1 METPFQPFDP
11 NGDER
16 AGRGPRIR
24 EIPLRLL
31 LPNLVTVLAICAGL
45 SGIRLAFQGRFETA
59 VAMVLVAALLDAMDG
74 RVARRLKA
82 TSKFGA
88 QLDSLADVINFG
100 VSPAFVLYAFSL
112 DVARSL
118 GWMSAL
124 VYVIAT
130 ALRLARFNVMAE
142 SPNKPAWQADFF
154 VGVPAPAGAVLVML
168 PVYIG
173 ILGFQPDAPYAYVTA
188 IYTIGIAFLLISRV
202 PVYSGKSAKGIRR
215 DLVVPL
221 ILLIAIYVLF
231 LMSYTW
237 QTMTLSAIAYLAFIP
252 VSARMFYK
260 RYAVEASK
268 ADVTGG
274 REN

>member
-16 AGRGPRIR
+16 SGRGPRIR
-24 EIPLRLL
+24 EIPLRLV

-59 VAMVLVAALLDAMDG
+59 VAMVLIAALLDAMDG

-100 VSPAFVLYAFSL
+100 VSPALVLYAYSL
-112 DVARSL
+112 DLARAL
-118 GWMSAL
+118 GWISAL

-142 SPNKPAWQADFF
+142 SAGKPAWQADFF

-168 PVYIG
+168 PIYIG
-173 ILGFQPDAPYAYVTA
+173 NLGLQPDAVYAYVA
-188 IYTIGIAFLLISRV
+188 ALYAIGIAFLMISRV
-202 PVYSGKSAKGIRR
+202 PVYSGKGAKGIRR

-221 ILLIAIYVLF
+221 ILLIAIYVL
-231 LMSYTW
+231 LLTSYTW
-237 QTMTLSAIAYLAFIP
+237 ETLTLSAMAYLAFLP
-252 VSARMFYK
+252 VGARMFSR
-260 RYAVEASK
+260 RYFAEAARSD
-268 ADVTGG
+268 ASGTD
-274 REN
+274 